1 MDVMGWPRRGALA
14 VIAIASTFPIT
25 ASAERVVYVDLEQTT
40 LINTAGEDP
49 TMNSHNTNG
58 FVPGTISGW
67 PELTEDQRA
76 ELIYYLH
83 EGTVP
88 FDITFTYE
96 RPAAGEYDMLV
107 FGTAADNAALFPD
120 LGCSPAIGL
129 ADCADMNGDNI
140 GFVFPGCMA
149 VGKQDDMERVAF
161 NALVALG
168 FGWGLENLE
177 GTGQVMAGWSVFALH
192 FGDECT
198 PIDGASQCEHMGCG
212 DGQQNSTTDL
222 TAVVG
227 ARVDDGPPVVT
238 IVSPENLA
246 IVEGGVEFVVEAEI
260 TDKFGGLSAE
270 LEIVE
275 GMFTQPREDPP
286 FVWEVNLPATNPMW
300 TLRVS
305 GTDADGNVTTEEVV
319 VCVDVDQCDVGAGTG
334 SDTDATGSSTTDVEE
349 NTTTNIFPETSDG
362 SGEPVDTGTDEGPID
377 PTADAA
383 GFDIGMAGSG
393 CHCRSG
399 DSPISGGLLLLAL
412 FGLSGRRRLRVGH

>member
-1 MDVMGWPRRGALA
+1 MGWPRRGALA
-14 VIAIASTFPIT
+14 VLAIVSGFPIT

-58 FVPGTISGW
+58 FVPGPISGW

-76 ELIYYLH
+76 ELLYYLH

-96 RPAAGEYDMLV
+96 RPAAGEYDMIV
-107 FGTAADNAALFPD
+107 MGTAADNAALFPD

-140 GFVFPGCMA
+140 GFVFYGCMGA
-149 VGKQDDMERVAF
+149 AKQALMERVAF

-168 FGWGLENLE
+168 FGWGLENLD
-177 GTGQVMAGWSVFALH
+177 GSGQVMAGWSVFALQ

-198 PIDGASQCEHMGCG
+198 PIDGASQCEHMGCA
-212 DGQQNSTTDL
+212 DGEQNSTTDL

-246 IVEGGVEFVVEAEI
+246 IVEGGVEFLVEAEI
-260 TDKFGGLSAE
+260 TDRFGGLSAS

-275 GMFTQPREDPP
+275 GMFTQPAEDPP
-286 FVWEVNLPATNPMW
+286 FVWQVNLPATTPMW

-305 GTDADGNVTTEEVV
+305 ATDADGNVTTEEVV
-319 VCVDVDQCDVGAGTG
+319 VCVDVDQCDIGAGTG
-334 SDTDATGSSTTDVEE
+334 SDTDATGSSTTDIE
-349 NTTTNIFPETSDG
+349 NTTTNIFPDTTED

-377 PTADAA
+377 PTADTA

-399 DSPISGGLLLLAL
+399 GSPVGGELLLLVL
-412 FGLSGRRRLRVGH
+412 FGLSRRRR